1 MTQFTSALAN
11 IPMFSQ
17 LNDEELQFLSESATY
32 RSYPKN
38 RVLIN
43 EGDLSDSL
51 YVIFSGRLQAYLSDN
66 EGKEMMLNTIGPGEF
81 FGEIALLVDTPRTAS
96 IMVIEDCKLSIIS
109 RTAFDSILNSH
120 AGIALTLLKGMA
132 QRHIA
137 LTSSVK
143 SLALMDVYG
152 RTAHLL
158 LELAKEENGQQ
169 ITEKLTHQ
177 DIANRVGSSREMIS
191 RILKDLRIG
200 GYIQIERKKIIIQ
213 KTLPQQW

>member
-1 MTQFTSALAN
+1 MSQFTSTLAN

-17 LNDEELQFLSESATY
+17 LSDQELQILSESATY
-32 RSYPKN
+32 LSFPKN
-38 RVLIN
+38 RILIN

-51 YVIFSGRLQAYLSDN
+51 YVIFSGRLQAYISDG
-66 EGKEMMLNTIGPGEF
+66 EGKEITLSTLGPGEY

-109 RTAFDSILNSH
+109 RIAFDSILKSH
-120 AGIALTLLKGMA
+120 ASIVQHLLKGMA
-132 QRHIA
+132 LRQIS
-137 LTSSVK
+137 LTNSVK

-158 LELAKEENGQQ
+158 LELAKEKNGQL
-169 ITEKLTHQ
+169 ITEKITHQ

-191 RILKDLRIG
+191 RILKDLRTG
-200 GYIQIERKKIIIQ
+200 GYIQIEGKIIIIQ